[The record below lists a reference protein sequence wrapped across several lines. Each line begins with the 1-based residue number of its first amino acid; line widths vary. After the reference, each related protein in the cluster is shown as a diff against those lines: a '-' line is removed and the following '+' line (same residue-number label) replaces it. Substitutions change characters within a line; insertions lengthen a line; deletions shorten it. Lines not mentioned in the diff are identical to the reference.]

1 MYVSS
6 VYLCVF
12 VCEHVNVSKYVFV
25 PVFLSLCLSTCVCMY
40 PGEYVFGS
48 VGGWRGGY
56 KRDFTVLYWGE
67 TCDLYVLKYSSNEH
81 FKFLPFQFAIRE
93 DLSTCTKTTN
103 PQFPRFEVP
112 QFFHSQ
118 GSVTINGST
127 YQHWLWRSGGHNAG
141 QATTEENWYLKQN
154 QGVFEP
160 GLYNYTYQSGP
171 MGKTST
177 AINSEYLYFSESV
190 DDSKFQLPSFCER
203 KLVEI

>member
-67 TCDLYVLKYSSNEH
+67 TCDLNVFTGIPQMNISS
-81 FKFLPFQFAIRE
+81 
-93 DLSTCTKTTN
+93 
-103 PQFPRFEVP
+103 
-112 QFFHSQ
+112 FFHS
-118 GSVTINGST
+118 SLPFARICLLAPKRPIHS
-127 YQHWLWRSGGHNAG
+127 S
-141 QATTEENWYLKQN
+141 
-154 QGVFEP
+154 P
-160 GLYNYTYQSGP
+160 
-171 MGKTST
+171 
-177 AINSEYLYFSESV
+177 
-190 DDSKFQLPSFCER
+190 DSKCRNFSTPRGQLPSMVARTNTGCGGLGATMR
-203 KLVEI
+203 DRLQPRRTGT